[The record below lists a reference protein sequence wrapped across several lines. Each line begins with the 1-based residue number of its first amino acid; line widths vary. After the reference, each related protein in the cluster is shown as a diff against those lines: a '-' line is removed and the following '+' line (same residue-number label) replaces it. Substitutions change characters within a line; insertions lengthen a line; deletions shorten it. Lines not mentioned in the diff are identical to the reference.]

1 MNTEDI
7 SFIIPVYNRPEE
19 TEELLLSFIAL
30 EGNKDF
36 EIVIVEDGST
46 LKSDDIIKTFSDRL
60 TISYFFK
67 PNSGPGDSRNYGMK
81 HAKGIYFIILDSDCI
96 LPKFYLT
103 EVLKSLNEHFVDCFG
118 GPDAAHQSFTNIQR
132 QLILQ

>member
-46 LKSDDIIKTFSDRL
+46 LKSDDIVKTFSDRL
-60 TISYFFK
+60 TISYFF
-67 PNSGPGDSRNYGMK
+67 
-81 HAKGIYFIILDSDCI
+81 
-96 LPKFYLT
+96 
-103 EVLKSLNEHFVDCFG
+103 
-118 GPDAAHQSFTNIQR
+118 
-132 QLILQ
+132 

>member
-46 LKSDDIIKTFSDRL
+46 LKSDDIVKTFIKHKVSPELPIRDV
-60 TISYFFK
+60 
-67 PNSGPGDSRNYGMK
+67 PSRQ
-81 HAKGIYFIILDSDCI
+81 AKFRDGCLSAWIILDRR
-96 LPKFYLT
+96 
-103 EVLKSLNEHFVDCFG
+103 FG
-118 GPDAAHQSFTNIQR
+118 IFWKVRPR
-132 QLILQ
+132 P